1 MAFHLFLVD
10 EKVESQGSVQEVIRA
25 KRIGIVNAM
34 GQPVVSL
41 WDSGFL
47 GGAVGV
53 YDRDGTLIA
62 KMSSSDYTLTR
73 GGAVTVYNQDGT
85 RVADMLASEKGGGQV
100 NSYNKTGDLIVGIG
114 TMGITGERG
123 FISIYNN
130 IGKPVAT
137 MIETENKI
145 GAVSVSDNT
154 GNIIAGMV
162 GAIEGHG
169 EVFVFNRDG
178 KISGKLP

>member
-1 MAFHLFLVD
+1 MMI
-10 EKVESQGSVQEVIRA
+10 SV
-25 KRIGIVNAM
+25 
-34 GQPVVSL
+34 
-41 WDSGFL
+41 W
-47 GGAVGV
+47 
-53 YDRDGTLIA
+53 
-62 KMSSSDYTLTR
+62 
-73 GGAVTVYNQDGT
+73 
-85 RVADMLASEKGGGQV
+85 
-100 NSYNKTGDLIVGIG
+100 
-114 TMGITGERG
+114 